1 MNSNLDYFYV
11 ESTVKALQFRPEV
24 NWKVGLFVFLLVEDW
39 LAKEDPDVKVFVWH
53 DCLGDGTGMVHQWRG
68 RGKPQLHLLILD
80 KLIVDF
86 FFEFVDSTHD
96 VFELFVE

>member
-39 LAKEDPDVKVFVWH
+39 LAKEDPDVKVFV
-53 DCLGDGTGMVHQWRG
+53 
-68 RGKPQLHLLILD
+68 
-80 KLIVDF
+80 
-86 FFEFVDSTHD
+86 
-96 VFELFVE
+96 